1 MKMEERRVFGL
12 VLAVLL
18 LATGQGCGAAPMD
31 GERGPAD
38 DPIAENPNPG
48 DDPNLTPDPEP
59 ALAPVADLKPELL
72 MLGGFSTLGIH
83 LWGTAE
89 DDIFLA
95 AGWGM
100 LAHFDGIRWRPFE
113 FQGPKDFYEMSWIF
127 GLASDDVY
135 VGMGGQGT
143 AHYDGES
150 WKVVEAMR
158 SINDL
163 WGSGP
168 DDLYGVTGS
177 GLMHFDGF
185 KWREVVTDLPAD
197 VRWRKVT
204 GSGEKHVVLIGS
216 DGPPSYRSRFAY
228 FDGTRW
234 QEAVIPGDATLRD
247 VWSAGPK
254 DTYAVGLDG
263 VILHFDGESLTEMD
277 SGTEKHLGS
286 VHGTPGGEVF
296 AVGFDVALRFDGSAW
311 STLPPT
317 PGFVSSLFAFEADS
331 LFVAGAG
338 VHRFDGAS
346 WETHLP
352 YTETV
357 YEIAASHPE
366 NVLFAGRETHR
377 YDGFSVE
384 REDFGGLGLPALQ
397 TAWGIGDRIFATGEE
412 GFFLY
417 DGEHWGKLANGSD
430 IDTADILDMFGTS
443 ENDVFAVGSGGSI
456 VHFDG
461 AVWQAMD
468 SGTEETL
475 VGVWASGPDDVYA
488 VGDHE
493 TVLYYDGSSWSELFG
508 SGLVDYLGVT
518 GFDGEQIV
526 ALRDDGA
533 VTFSDG
539 VSWRPEPGGDLQA
552 MHGTASD
559 NLYGIGRNGL
569 SHYDGERWTSI
580 NAFDMGA
587 EEPSIF
593 AVGPRDLY
601 VTGSRGIF
609 RYTP

>member
-1 MKMEERRVFGL
+1 M
-12 VLAVLL
+12 
-18 LATGQGCGAAPMD
+18 
-31 GERGPAD
+31 
-38 DPIAENPNPG
+38 
-48 DDPNLTPDPEP
+48 
-59 ALAPVADLKPELL
+59 
-72 MLGGFSTLGIH
+72 
-83 LWGTAE
+83 
-89 DDIFLA
+89 
-95 AGWGM
+95 
-100 LAHFDGIRWRPFE
+100 
-113 FQGPKDFYEMSWIF
+113 
-127 GLASDDVY
+127 
-135 VGMGGQGT
+135 
-143 AHYDGES
+143 
-150 WKVVEAMR
+150 
-158 SINDL
+158 
-163 WGSGP
+163 
-168 DDLYGVTGS
+168 
-177 GLMHFDGF
+177 
-185 KWREVVTDLPAD
+185 
-197 VRWRKVT
+197 
-204 GSGEKHVVLIGS
+204 
-216 DGPPSYRSRFAY
+216 
-228 FDGTRW
+228 
-234 QEAVIPGDATLRD
+234 IPGDATLRD

-277 SGTEKHLGS
+277 SGTDKHLGS
-286 VHGTPGGEVF
+286 VHGTPDGEVF

-346 WETHLP
+346 WKTHLP

-366 NVLFAGRETHR
+366 NVLFAGWETHR

-384 REDFGGLGLPALQ
+384 REDFGGLGVPELQ
-397 TAWGIGDRIFATGEE
+397 TAWGIGDRIFATGDE